1 MTGTQMDRLDY
12 GQWRN
17 DGVAAGPG
25 WLRNASDYGAC
36 EGTCRKKF
44 PISCARDRKF
54 WTQDE
59 LNYAV
64 AGYSAYGHIGPKT
77 FRTRARV

>member
-36 EGTCRKKF
+36 EGTCRKNFLSRAHKIGNF
-44 PISCARDRKF
+44 
-54 WTQDE
+54 
-59 LNYAV
+59 
-64 AGYSAYGHIGPKT
+64 GPKT
-77 FRTRARV
+77 S